1 VKKRE
6 GQCRFDFDAAPEV
19 PAPIPVPVVVLDSP
33 KAEPEAEQSIPP
45 RKLDVAGHRR
55 WASFCRFRVEI
66 TITEASKATDVKEIG
81 EWAGIAKIWK
91 EQAAMHD
98 AKADVLERGGL

>member
-1 VKKRE
+1 MKKRE
-6 GQCRFDFDAAPEV
+6 GQCSFDFEAAPEV
-19 PAPIPVPVVVLDSP
+19 HECPQVSTIVHDSRRP
-33 KAEPEAEQSIPP
+33 EPEAEQSIPP

-66 TITEASKATDVKEIG
+66 TITEASKATDAKEIG

-98 AKADVLERGGL
+98 AKADAMESK